1 MPVHNTRV
9 AVVGASSLRGKEL
22 SDALSDSALAAS
34 EFGLLDDAETIGQLE
49 AVGEEA
55 AVVLRIDADAFE
67 RVDFAFFAGTPEM
80 TRQYWQDALRAGASI
95 IDMTAALDGEA
106 GVIVAAPWVAEVLGA
121 SSPQPDLKTKALVP
135 AHPAALT
142 LALLMSRL
150 QKTLPVRSVWA
161 TVFEPASEQGRA
173 GMDELHQ
180 QTVNLLSFHGLP
192 KAVFGLQIAF
202 NLTSVLGDEATAD
215 LDRTTQRIRSD
226 YSMLA
231 QGRLPHLSLQVAQA
245 PVFHGHVF
253 SIAVELE
260 QTATQEQIE
269 KALSGEHV
277 DVMVG
282 DQQPSNLVAAGQADI
297 AVQIRLDGNDK
308 ESARFWIWAAA
319 DNLKLAAEN
328 AIACAAD
335 LAKVRPS
342 GKVQ

>member
-1 MPVHNTRV
+1 MTGSTRV
-9 AVVGASSLRGKEL
+9 AIVGASSLRGKEL
-22 SDALSDSALAAS
+22 IDALSDSALAAS
-34 EFGLLDDAETIGQLE
+34 EFVLLDDAETIGQLE

-55 AVVLRIDADAFE
+55 AVVLRIDAESFE
-67 RVDFAFFAGTPEM
+67 RVDYAFFAGTPQM
-80 TRQYWQDALRAGASI
+80 TLQYWKYAQRAGASI
-95 IDMTAALDGEA
+95 VDMTGALDGEP
-106 GVIVAAPWVAEVLGA
+106 GVIVGAPWVADLIGV
-121 SSPQPDLKTKALVP
+121 SSPAPDLKTTAAVS

-142 LALLMSRL
+142 LALLMARV
-150 QKTLPVRSVWA
+150 QKTFPVHSFWA
-161 TVFEPASEQGRA
+161 TVLEPASEQGRA

-192 KAVFGLQIAF
+192 KAVFGLQLAF
-202 NLTSVLGDEATAD
+202 NLTSVLGEEATAD
-215 LDRTTQRIRSD
+215 LVGTAKRIRSH
-226 YSMLA
+226 YAALSKN
-231 QGRLPHLSLQVAQA
+231 RLPRLSLQVAQA

-260 QTATQEQIE
+260 HAATLEQIE

-282 DQQPSNLVAAGQADI
+282 DQQPSNLTAAGQADI
-297 AVQIRLDGNDK
+297 PVQVRLDGDEK
-308 ESARFWIWAAA
+308 QSTRFWIWAAA

-328 AIACAAD
+328 AIACAAE

>member
-1 MPVHNTRV
+1 MPVHNMRV

-22 SDALSDSALAAS
+22 TDALSDSALAAS
-34 EFGLLDDAETIGQLE
+34 EFVLLDDAETIGQLE

-55 AVVLRIDADAFE
+55 TVVLRIDANAFE
-67 RVDFAFFAGTPEM
+67 RVDFVFFAGTQEM

-95 IDMTAALDGEA
+95 IDMTAALDAEP
-106 GVIVAAPWVAEVLGA
+106 GVILAAPWVSDVLGV
-121 SSPQPDLKTKALVP
+121 SSQQPDLKTKALVP
-135 AHPAALT
+135 AHPAAVT
-142 LALLMSRL
+142 LALLMSRV
-150 QKTLPVRSVWA
+150 QRTLAVRTMWA

-202 NLTSVLGDEATAD
+202 NLTSVLGEGATAD
-215 LDRTTQRIRSD
+215 MDATAQRIRSH
-226 YSMLA
+226 YLVLA
-231 QGRLPHLSLQVAQA
+231 QGRLPHLSLQLAQA
-245 PVFHGHVF
+245 PVFHSHVF

-260 QTATQEQIE
+260 HAATQEQIE
-269 KALSGEHV
+269 KSLSGEHV

-282 DQQPSNLVAAGQADI
+282 DEQPSNLVAAGQADI
-297 AVQIRLDGNDK
+297 SVQIRLDSEQK

-328 AIACAAD
+328 AIACAAE
-335 LAKVRPS
+335 LAKVRPT

>member
-1 MPVHNTRV
+1 MAGTNIRV
-9 AVVGASSLRGKEL
+9 AIVGASSLRGKEL
-22 SDALSDSALAAS
+22 ADALSDSSFAAA
-34 EFGLLDDAETIGQLE
+34 EFMLLDDAETIGQLE

-55 AVVLRIDADAFE
+55 AVVLRIHSDAFD
-67 RVDFAFFAGTPEM
+67 RVDYAFFTGTPEM
-80 TRQYWQDALRAGASI
+80 TRQYWQDAHRAGASI
-95 IDMTAALDGEA
+95 IDMTGALDAEP
-106 GVIVAAPWVAEVLGA
+106 GVIVAAPWVADVLGA
-121 SSPQPDLKTKALVP
+121 SISSPDLQTTAIVP
-135 AHPAALT
+135 AHPAAVT
-142 LALLMSRL
+142 LALLMGRL
-150 QKTLPVRSVWA
+150 QKAFTVRSVWA

-202 NLTSVLGDEATAD
+202 NLTSVLGVDGTAN
-215 LDRTTQRIRSD
+215 LAAITQRIRSH
-226 YSMLA
+226 YAALS
-231 QGRLPHLSLQVAQA
+231 QNRLPHLSLQVAQA

-253 SIAVELE
+253 SIAVELD
-260 QTATQEQIE
+260 QAASQEQIE

-297 AVQIRLDGNDK
+297 PVQVRLDGD
-308 ESARFWIWAAA
+308 EQQSSRFWIWAAA

-328 AIACAAD
+328 AIACASQ